1 MAHFELHVCRNG
13 NWNRLETFEDRDAA
27 MSAAIRIEHDR
38 SQSGVKI
45 IKEVF
50 NETSKAFEAKLIH
63 KWSNEGEKKARDR
76 ETDQN
81 LERQRQQRRMIRERA
96 RSNKVGFTMWNVQ
109 NTWDSRLFLG
119 ANYRALG
126 EPTKE
131 RHVSQL

>member
-13 NWNRLETFEDRDAA
+13 NWKRLETFEDRDTA

-63 KWSNEGEKKARDR
+63 KWSDEGEKKARDR

-96 RSNKVGFTMWNVQ
+96 RSNKVGWPA
-109 NTWDSRLFLG
+109 RARKFLLCAVTAVIG
-119 ANYRALG
+119 VGVVMVVLG
-126 EPTKE
+126 G
-131 RHVSQL
+131 

>member
-13 NWNRLETFEDRDAA
+13 NWKRLETFEDRDTA

-63 KWSNEGEKKARDR
+63 KWSDEGEKKARDR

-96 RSNKVGFTMWNVQ
+96 RSNKVGWSARAKKLLVFAATAVTAVVGVGFVMVV
-109 NTWDSRLFLG
+109 LG
-119 ANYRALG
+119 G
-126 EPTKE
+126 
-131 RHVSQL
+131 

>member
-1 MAHFELHVCRNG
+1 MANFELHVCRNG
-13 NWNRLETFEDRDAA
+13 NWKRLETFEDRDTA

-38 SQSGVKI
+38 GQSGVKI

-96 RSNKVGFTMWNVQ
+96 QSNKVGWPARAIKILAFAATAVTAVVGVGVVMV
-109 NTWDSRLFLG
+109 
-119 ANYRALG
+119 ALG
-126 EPTKE
+126 G
-131 RHVSQL
+131 

>member
-1 MAHFELHVCRNG
+1 MAHFELHVRRNG
-13 NWNRLETFEDRDAA
+13 NWKRLETFEDRDAA
-27 MSAAIRIEHDR
+27 MSAAIRIEHVR

-63 KWSNEGEKKARDR
+63 KWSDEGEKKARDR

-96 RSNKVGFTMWNVQ
+96 RSNKVGWPA
-109 NTWDSRLFLG
+109 RAGKFLVFAATAVTAVVG
-119 ANYRALG
+119 VGVVMVVLG
-126 EPTKE
+126 G
-131 RHVSQL
+131 

>member
-13 NWNRLETFEDRDAA
+13 NWKRLETFEDRDAA

-63 KWSNEGEKKARDR
+63 KWSDEGEKKARDR

-96 RSNKVGFTMWNVQ
+96 RSNKVGWPA
-109 NTWDSRLFLG
+109 RAGKFLVFAATAVTAVVG
-119 ANYRALG
+119 VGVVMVVLG
-126 EPTKE
+126 G
-131 RHVSQL
+131 

>member
-1 MAHFELHVCRNG
+1 MAHFELQVCRNG
-13 NWNRLETFEDRDAA
+13 NWKRLDTFEDRDAA

-63 KWSNEGEKKARDR
+63 KWSDEGEKKARDR

-96 RSNKVGFTMWNVQ
+96 RSNNVGWPA
-109 NTWDSRLFLG
+109 RAGKFLVFAATAVTAVVG
-119 ANYRALG
+119 VGVVMVALG
-126 EPTKE
+126 G
-131 RHVSQL
+131 